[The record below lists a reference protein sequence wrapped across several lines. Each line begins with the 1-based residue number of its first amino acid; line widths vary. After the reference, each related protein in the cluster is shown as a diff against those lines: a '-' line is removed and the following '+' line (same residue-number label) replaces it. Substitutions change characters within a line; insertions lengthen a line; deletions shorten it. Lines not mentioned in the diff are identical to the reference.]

1 MKAKL
6 VQPRDGQ
13 KASFTCFVELT
24 DLFYEIGWVW

>member
-6 VQPRDGQ
+6 VQPGDGQ

-24 DLFYEIGWVW
+24 DLFYEIGWE